1 MNDRSLKLKREMED
15 VIMEQLPLNSYYK
28 LLILKFKCFILMGA
42 FTHFFFFTSNT
53 FISNASLKLAKN
65 EANGNQHPEAELL
78 LFENDSHSSS
88 SSF

>member
-42 FTHFFFFTSNT
+42 FTHFFFY
-53 FISNASLKLAKN
+53 K
-65 EANGNQHPEAELL
+65 QHFYKQCQSEIGKKW
-78 LFENDSHSSS
+78 SKW
-88 SSF
+88 

>member
-42 FTHFFFFTSNT
+42 FTRFFFTSNT
-53 FISNASLKLAKN
+53 FISNTSLKLAKN